1 MFSAILAH
9 SLQLCNNAKAYNFS
23 KGLKTDDSWR
33 ISCFSSSAGRVTSIF
48 RSLQWNV
55 PLPQYCKRLHTVQ
68 DCFCRRQVVLWVLV
82 VLVVH
87 WVRRGTVTLQQC
99 SIVVRAVLD
108 TAMQISGVLWVLWV
122 FEELPQRKVVST
134 EFCALVG
141 MVFACSG
148 LSAHTGSLHVHWVP
162 NNFTIRGCDG
172 CWTLYTVQCTLHG
185 TECTCRLGEDG
196 LGPEQC
202 TECVA
207 PQCIEMG
214 AAVQ

>member
-82 VLVVH
+82 VLVMH
-87 WVRRGTVTLQQC
+87 WVLRGTVTLQQC

-134 EFCALVG
+134 EYYMA
-141 MVFACSG
+141 
-148 LSAHTGSLHVHWVP
+148 LSALADLVKMDWVLNSALSVLHHSALQWVQMCTRILGSAL
-162 NNFTIRGCDG
+162 
-172 CWTLYTVQCTLHG
+172 LQY
-185 TECTCRLGEDG
+185 
-196 LGPEQC
+196 
-202 TECVA
+202 
-207 PQCIEMG
+207 
-214 AAVQ
+214 